1 MPNPEKRGFPALQKH
16 QISGHTES
24 AFPRATPGSSVPTRV
39 RASGHNTDVQP
50 CRALASLPSPW
61 WHPDPRPVQTM
72 GSSWRLQN
80 HGQALGAPL
89 GPECFLHRC
98 PLHPQ
103 LLVTGTHAAV
113 SSPPQPSLAAWPSP
127 LRGSQVPLLSS
138 SMNGPS
144 PLPQAVGACPRHNST
159 HSAPSVLTGA
169 WQWGRGPEPGRR
181 AGGC

>member
-1 MPNPEKRGFPALQKH
+1 M
-16 QISGHTES
+16 
-24 AFPRATPGSSVPTRV
+24 SSPV
-39 RASGHNTDVQP
+39 GLW
-50 CRALASLPSPW
+50 CLC
-61 WHPDPRPVQTM
+61 PDPRPVQTM

-103 LLVTGTHAAV
+103 LLVTGSQAAV

-138 SMNGPS
+138 STNGPS
-144 PLPQAVGACPRHNST
+144 PLPQAVGACPRHDST
-159 HSAPSVLTGA
+159 HSAPSVLSGA
-169 WQWGRGPEPGRR
+169 WQWGRGPERGRR
-181 AGGC
+181 TGSCLNHHCPPCITTETSEGNSSPFARQWLVWVTEMAPPSKPAPQVCQV